1 MWEDPVVAETRALRE
16 AYATQFNHDR
26 KAILA
31 DIKRREAL
39 PGKVMVSRP
48 ARKPMVIESS
58 VS

>member
-1 MWEDPVVAETRALRE
+1 MWEDPVVAETRAWRE
-16 AYATQFNHDR
+16 AYAMQFNHDR

-48 ARKPMVIESS
+48 ARKPIIIEKLAS
-58 VS
+58 